1 MLAGSDGIGQIQFY
15 NAKITND
22 IGTIA
27 LAFILFAG
35 GLDMR
40 WKDVRP
46 VLFRGSLLATLGV
59 VLTALFFCLRPPMV
73 FLRFDLAV
81 ALLLSVIVSSTD
93 APAVL

>member
-59 VLTALFFCLRPPMV
+59 VLTALFFVCGRLWY
-73 FLRFDLAV
+73 FAF
-81 ALLLSVIVSSTD
+81 
-93 APAVL
+93 

>member
-59 VLTALFFCLRPPMV
+59 VLTALFLFAAAYGI
-73 FLRFDLAV
+73 LRFDLAV